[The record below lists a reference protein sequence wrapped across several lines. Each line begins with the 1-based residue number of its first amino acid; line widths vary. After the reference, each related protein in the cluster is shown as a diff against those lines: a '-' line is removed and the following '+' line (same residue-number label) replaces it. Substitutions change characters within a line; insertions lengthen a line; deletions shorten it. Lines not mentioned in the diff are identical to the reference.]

1 MDAFHYYIETPQSA
15 EPDRIAEHLVPIV
28 FYASMDPVTK
38 VRLVTQDKTE
48 DPVPFTARPDV
59 AERQKHLPFRHHIS
73 FKSGL
78 TVREWLCGRESDLI
92 EVQVF
97 HGDTSFDRIQIPICK
112 YRYREFKEKKFE
124 KCVPLFGCPFCKG
137 PVVREGKTFSCPA
150 CGKSYGF
157 SGNSADFLTDEL
169 RAKFS
174 IVDTSNVSDHPLEPF
189 MLQAAQSSPD
199 KLFLDVGAGFKYH
212 CFENVVNLEIVDYP
226 STDVLGVGEQ
236 LPFLENSFDGVFS
249 SVVLEH
255 VKDPFSCARELTR
268 VLKPGGE
275 LLCSAPFLQPRHGYP
290 NHYYNMTSEG
300 LANLFPE
307 LTIREATVP
316 SYLQPMGAITWILG
330 GYVQG
335 LPQEIQQ
342 DFLSMRV
349 VDIITKF
356 SDLKGLDDPI
366 ISRLSQGARFGLAC
380 GTIIRA
386 VKPERPGTIPD
397 PGWARQ

>member
-1 MDAFHYYIETPQSA
+1 MDAFHYFVETPQSA
-15 EPDRIAEHLVPIV
+15 EPDRIAEHLAPTV
-28 FYASMDPVTK
+28 FYASMDPVTR

-78 TVREWLCGRESDLI
+78 SIREWLCGRESALI

-97 HGDTSFDRIQIPICK
+97 HGDTSFDRIQIPVCK

-150 CGKSYGF
+150 CGKSYSF

-199 KLFLDVGAGFKYH
+199 KLFLDVGAGFKYR

-236 LPFLENSFDGVFS
+236 LPFLEDSFDGVFS

-255 VKDPFSCARELTR
+255 VKDPFSCARELAR

-307 LTIREATVP
+307 LAIKEATVP

-356 SDLKGLDDPI
+356 SDLKSLDDPI

-380 GTIIRA
+380 GTIMRA
-386 VKPERPGTIPD
+386 VKPERP
-397 PGWARQ
+397 RE